1 MAKELPYFQFEPA
14 EYLTKDI
21 SFCSLPAQGLFIN
34 ICSYYWQRE
43 CHLTETQILR
53 RFNYPDLLK
62 ELIDEK
68 VIRINDEQIKINFL
82 FEQYYGIIKDKEDSS
97 AKGRIGNLKRW
108 NRPAYD
114 RYANGEI
121 SLEEAFLIP
130 KPSPPDELAIA
141 KSSQIREEEIKE
153 DNINSLFDSVF
164 DSFLEMRVKLKK
176 PMTGKAIELLKSK
189 LEKLAPAD
197 EQTQIEILEQSI
209 MNNWQG
215 VFPLKDSAKK
225 EGANGI
231 LLKDCDIDIL
241 PIKDIHRAKYRAS
254 IWFYNFFIKRAE
266 KLKRKDDLDLLHS
279 ADIGVWMYDMDQ
291 IEKEHEFKEFDFFT
305 IAIYLKEILY
315 DEQVHFDI
323 DSITSLKDLYG
334 RYSNGKSKYLRIS
347 RDADK
352 YVDKFQLYQFVG
364 ILRDRING

>member
-1 MAKELPYFQFEPA
+1 MAKELPYFKFETS
-14 EYLTKDI
+14 EWDNGTI
-21 SFCSLPAQGLFIN
+21 QMCSRESKGLFIDL
-34 ICSYYWQRE
+34 CSMYWARLGDVKSKLAVQKL
-43 CHLTETQILR
+43 CNGNANALQ
-53 RFNYPDLLK
+53 
-62 ELIDEK
+62 ELIEEEIIE
-68 VIRINDEQIKINFL
+68 VIEDKIIINFL
-82 FEQYYGIIKDKEDSS
+82 DYQLKEFNAVSDKRKK
-97 AKGRIGNLKRW
+97 AANKRW
-108 NRPAYD
+108 EQDTDKQDVNAS
-114 RYANGEI
+114 ALQVQ
-121 SLEEAFLIP
+121 S
-130 KPSPPDELAIA
+130 
-141 KSSQIREEEIKE
+141 KSNAIREDKIKE
-153 DNINSLFDSVF
+153 DNNKSLFDSVF
-164 DSFLEMRVKLKK
+164 DSFLVMRKQLKK
-176 PMTGKAIELLKSK
+176 PMTDKAIELLKSK

-197 EQTQIEILEQSI
+197 QQAQIEILEQSI

-225 EGANGI
+225 EGANGV
-231 LLKDCDIDIL
+231 LLKDCDFDIL
-241 PIKDIHRAKYRAS
+241 PNTNIQGSKYRAA

-279 ADIGVWMYDMDQ
+279 ADLGVWMYDMDQ

-334 RYSNGKSKYLRIS
+334 RYSNGKSKFLRVS

-352 YVDKFQLYQFVG
+352 YIDKFQLYQFVG

>member
-241 PIKDIHRAKYRAS
+241 PIKDIHRVKYRAVVG
-254 IWFYNFFIKRAE
+254 FYVLFTDIAKRIKRN
-266 KLKRKDDLDLLHS
+266 DNLDLLNS
-279 ADIGVWMYDMDQ
+279 ADLGVWMYDIDQ
-291 IEKEHEFKEFDFFT
+291 IEKEHEFDTFKLFT
-305 IAIYLKEILY
+305 IGVYLKEILY
-315 DEQVHFDI
+315 DDQLHFDI

-334 RYSNGKSKYLRIS
+334 RYSNGKSKFLRVS

-352 YVDKFQLYQFVG
+352 YIDKFDMWQKVRTAKEF
-364 ILRDRING
+364 ING

>member
-1 MAKELPYFQFEPA
+1 
-14 EYLTKDI
+14 
-21 SFCSLPAQGLFIN
+21 
-34 ICSYYWQRE
+34 
-43 CHLTETQILR
+43 
-53 RFNYPDLLK
+53 
-62 ELIDEK
+62 
-68 VIRINDEQIKINFL
+68 
-82 FEQYYGIIKDKEDSS
+82 
-97 AKGRIGNLKRW
+97 
-108 NRPAYD
+108 
-114 RYANGEI
+114 
-121 SLEEAFLIP
+121 
-130 KPSPPDELAIA
+130 
-141 KSSQIREEEIKE
+141 
-153 DNINSLFDSVF
+153 
-164 DSFLEMRVKLKK
+164 
-176 PMTGKAIELLKSK
+176 

-197 EQTQIEILEQSI
+197 QQAQIEILEQSI

-241 PIKDIHRAKYRAS
+241 PNTNIQGSKYRAA

-279 ADIGVWMYDMDQ
+279 ADLGVWMYDMDQ

-334 RYSNGKSKYLRIS
+334 RYSNGKSKFLRVS

-352 YVDKFQLYQFVG
+352 YIDKFQLYQFVG

>member
-1 MAKELPYFQFEPA
+1 MAKK
-14 EYLTKDI
+14 LTKRKA
-21 SFCSLPAQGLFIN
+21 FNFLR
-34 ICSYYWQRE
+34 SYYDVLNELNDDKDKLSYLLAIMDKSFLDENPEGLSFLANLCYESQRHSIE
-43 CHLTETQILR
+43 SSVNGWKRAENT
-53 RFNYPDLLK
+53 DLL
-62 ELIDEK
+62 
-68 VIRINDEQIKINFL
+68 
-82 FEQYYGIIKDKEDSS
+82 
-97 AKGRIGNLKRW
+97 GNPLT
-108 NRPAYD
+108 PLP
-114 RYANGEI
+114 
-121 SLEEAFLIP
+121 STQLTTPPTTPPTTP
-130 KPSPPDELAIA
+130 K
-141 KSSQIREEEIKE
+141 EEEEEEKE
-153 DNINSLFDSVF
+153 ENNKSVFDSVF
-164 DSFLEMRVKLKK
+164 DSFLLMRKQLKK
-176 PMTGKAIELLKSK
+176 PMTDKAKELLKSK

-231 LLKDCDIDIL
+231 LLKDCDFDIL
-241 PIKDIHRAKYRAS
+241 PNTNIQGSKYRAA

-279 ADIGVWMYDMDQ
+279 ADLGVWMYDMDQ
-291 IEKEHEFKEFDFFT
+291 IENEHEFNPFDFFT

-315 DEQVHFDI
+315 DEQLHFDI

-334 RYSNGKSKYLRIS
+334 RYSNGKSKYLRVS

-352 YVDKFQLYQFVG
+352 YIDKFQLYQFVG